1 MARTSYLLHQ
11 DLVINS
17 IHQFFAEN
25 DHGFYRILSIR
36 DDKEYQVKLCDDESR
51 IDARKAAGI
60 LTVFFAKGHT
70 SFLIQGNPGYRD
82 VLKEC
87 ETYIVKSTELGDIQK
102 ENKCAVFKDI
112 SLSTFNDFID
122 LLQTENSLKVS
133 RRPGIEPI
141 NEYISIEGRYET
153 SVTVTYFQNETVTI
167 QGLVTTL
174 LIEVFNLSI
183 QLFGAEDSSAD
194 SGFLTAIKAPGH
206 EIISESLD
214 DHFPDKSKFANTRLD
229 ALILSSIKM
238 LNSNISIPDFSPMSS
253 GALRALEGMIGM
265 RLHADIEFNND
276 KEVIGSRF
284 LEDPTTKEWR
294 LTTTHISSVPLI
306 SALQDGY
313 RFYRDKRHSSFHAQF
328 RNPMATIVYPKKEQA
343 LGVVEECIRLI
354 NRIINNW

>member
-1 MARTSYLLHQ
+1 MARTSFLLHQ

-25 DHGFYRILSIR
+25 DHGFYRILSVR
-36 DDKEYQVKLCDDESR
+36 DDKEYQVKLCDDKSK

-70 SFLIQGNPGYRD
+70 SFLIQGNPRYSD

-87 ETYIVKSTELGDIQK
+87 ETYIVQSTELGEIQK

-112 SLSTFNDFID
+112 ASSTFNDFID
-122 LLQTENSLKVS
+122 LLQTEGSFKVS
-133 RRPGIEPI
+133 RRPGLEPVH
-141 NEYISIEGRYET
+141 EYVSIEGRYET
-153 SVTVTYFQNETVTI
+153 TVVVTYFKNGTVTI

-174 LIEVFNLSI
+174 LIEVFNLSV
-183 QLFGAEDSSAD
+183 QLFGAEASSTD
-194 SGFLTAIKAPGH
+194 SGFLAAIKAPGF

-214 DHFPDKSKFANTRLD
+214 DHFPDQSKFANTRLD

-238 LNSNISIPDFSPMSS
+238 LNSNISIPDFSLMSS
-253 GALRALEGMIGM
+253 GVLRALEGMIGM
-265 RLHADIEFNND
+265 RLHEDIEFRGN
-276 KEVIGSRF
+276 EAIGARF
-284 LEDPTTKEWR
+284 SEDSTTKEWR
-294 LTTTHISSVPLI
+294 LTTTHISSAPLI
-306 SALQDGY
+306 SALQDSY
-313 RFYRDKRHSSFHAQF
+313 RFYRDKRHSSFHAQY
-328 RNPMATIVYPKKEQA
+328 RNPMATIIYPKKEQA